1 MAVQRKQEPQ
11 VAVRAELGLDGVL
24 PQPRAELENRLAARR
39 FPHAVLLETGDAD
52 LARRAALTIAAGL
65 LCRSGGVRPCGQ
77 CAACVKVRSG
87 SHPDLL
93 ILEGSGGQRSLHV
106 DVIRSLRR
114 DSLVLPNES
123 EVKVYILLGAQ
134 DMSEQAQNAILK
146 VLEEPPES
154 VRFILTCDDR
164 SHLLGT
170 ILSRCTLYSLDSGGQ
185 SGRGGD
191 QAQQAAMA
199 IAAAVGGPSELEL
212 MRGTAVFEKDR
223 RLMADALSQLTLIFR
238 QAMIVKSGK
247 GLLGGAPEMQ
257 QLLRTLASNFS
268 IARLSAMIQAV
279 RTVEECLARNANQN
293 LTITRLSALLR
304 SAAGR

>member
-11 VAVRAELGLDGVL
+11 VTVRAELGLDGVL

-39 FPHAVLLETGDAD
+39 FPHAVLLEAGDAD
-52 LARRAALTIAAGL
+52 LARRAALTVAAGL

-93 ILEGSGGQRSLHV
+93 LLEGSGGQRSLHV
-106 DVIRSLRR
+106 DAIRSLRR

-170 ILSRCTLYSLDSGGQ
+170 ILSRCTLYSLDGGGQ
-185 SGRGGD
+185 SGRGRD

-212 MRGTAVFEKDR
+212 MRGTAMFEKDR
-223 RLMADALSQLTLIFR
+223 RLMVDALSQLTLIFR

-247 GLLGGAPEMQ
+247 GLPEGSPEMQ
-257 QLLRTLASNFS
+257 QLLRTLVSNFS